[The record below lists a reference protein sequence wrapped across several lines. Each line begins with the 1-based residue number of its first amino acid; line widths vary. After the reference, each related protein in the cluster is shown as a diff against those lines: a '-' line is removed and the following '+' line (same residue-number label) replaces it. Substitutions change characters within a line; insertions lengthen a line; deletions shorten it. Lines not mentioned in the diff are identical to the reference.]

1 MGRAPTGGA
10 GPRDGASTRERVL
23 DVALRLFVDQGYDKT
38 SLREIAEVM
47 GFSKA
52 ALYYHFASKDD
63 ILLGLHLRLHEIGR
77 QALGRLGT
85 GPASVAGWSALMQDT
100 VDEVLAERDLLLLH
114 ERNHAALEKLS
125 DRHQHTDE
133 HGDLQATMR
142 ATLNDQ
148 SIPARDRVRL
158 AAAVGAVFAALVFSG
173 DGLDD
178 ITIEELGDHLR
189 GVIGDVL
196 TPGPKPR
203 RKS

>member
-1 MGRAPTGGA
+1 
-10 GPRDGASTRERVL
+10 VL

-63 ILLGLHLRLHEIGR
+63 ILLGLHLRLHEVGR
-77 QALGRLGT
+77 QALARLGT
-85 GPASVAGWSALMQDT
+85 GPASVAGWSALMQET
-100 VDEVLAERDLLLLH
+100 VDELLTHRDLLLLH
-114 ERNHAALEKLS
+114 ERNHAALENLS
-125 DRHQHTDE
+125 DRHQHTDD
-133 HGDLQATMR
+133 HDDLQATMR
-142 ATLNDQ
+142 ATLADP

-158 AAAVGAVFAALVFSG
+158 VAAIGALFAALVFSSQ
-173 DGLDD
+173 GLDD
-178 ITIEELGDHLR
+178 IPVEELGEHLR
-189 GVIGDVL
+189 GVIRDVL